1 MAVRDQKRNTLLFVG
16 FLVLAGVIHIVA
28 NIVHNTAVP
37 HYSLNTMLFCLEFA
51 IYTLL
56 LFFWLQSVRIRLL
69 PTRAKTYML
78 ILATQMV
85 AYLSLRTFKYR
96 IADSLVAIRYAWY
109 IFYVPM
115 IVIPTLF
122 LMVCIRIVRGEKTS
136 AVDERLLMV
145 PAGLLSLII
154 ATNDWHQL
162 VFKRKPEVDPA
173 AFYGQSGTYT
183 YGITFYLTYAWMIL
197 MILIGVILLIKI
209 CGSGRNRKRI
219 LVILA
224 DILLCCIL
232 LKLHDIYYIRVDL
245 REIRLNIRF
254 IPPYEAPEIHVF
266 CMLGAF
272 EYCIRQRLI
281 PHNADYAGHFSKI
294 PLPVLITDLGFTP
307 AYRSAGEVTADR
319 EMLAE
324 SLQEPA
330 YPQPDQK
337 LSGRRIHGGY
347 AFWVEDES
355 EVRSANE
362 RLQEANELL
371 ESENTLIEYEN
382 RQKEENAYLRS
393 RHHIYHEIA
402 EKMYPYQ
409 KRIEEMLN
417 GATPG
422 AEGFAE
428 CVADVSVLN
437 AYVKRKTNFLLLASE
452 NPSIELREL
461 RLAVAESARYLT
473 YAGLRSSVDEGGFAA
488 DVKLPADTIIALY
501 DTFERIVEQI
511 LKKASLLMVSCSG
524 TDLTMATDS
533 EAPMLIL
540 TGGEVLPVTAEKRES
555 ILYLT
560 IHARKGGD

>member
-1 MAVRDQKRNTLLFVG
+1 MIQSS
-16 FLVLAGVIHIVA
+16 GV
-28 NIVHNTAVP
+28 
-37 HYSLNTMLFCLEFA
+37 SM
-51 IYTLL
+51 
-56 LFFWLQSVRIRLL
+56 
-69 PTRAKTYML
+69 
-78 ILATQMV
+78 
-85 AYLSLRTFKYR
+85 
-96 IADSLVAIRYAWY
+96 
-109 IFYVPM
+109 
-115 IVIPTLF
+115 
-122 LMVCIRIVRGEKTS
+122 
-136 AVDERLLMV
+136 
-145 PAGLLSLII
+145 
-154 ATNDWHQL
+154 
-162 VFKRKPEVDPA
+162 
-173 AFYGQSGTYT
+173 
-183 YGITFYLTYAWMIL
+183 
-197 MILIGVILLIKI
+197 
-209 CGSGRNRKRI
+209 
-219 LVILA
+219 
-224 DILLCCIL
+224 
-232 LKLHDIYYIRVDL
+232 
-245 REIRLNIRF
+245 
-254 IPPYEAPEIHVF
+254 
-266 CMLGAF
+266 
-272 EYCIRQRLI
+272 
-281 PHNADYAGHFSKI
+281 
-294 PLPVLITDLGFTP
+294 
-307 AYRSAGEVTADR
+307 
-319 EMLAE
+319 
-324 SLQEPA
+324 
-330 YPQPDQK
+330 
-337 LSGRRIHGGY
+337 
-347 AFWVEDES
+347 
-355 EVRSANE
+355 
-362 RLQEANELL
+362 QEANELL